1 MGTCFLATTLDPQVE
16 FILVTGPALWYI
28 APFKYNLSRRS
39 AGCKRV
45 GRHTMTKGKKRI
57 LLVEDDMRLSSL
69 VKEYLEKQDY
79 EILVEYDGDAAAQ
92 TILAHVPDLVI
103 LDLMLPGKDGLSIC
117 RDVRPHY
124 NGPILILTAKE
135 DDMDQ
140 VAGLEMGADDYVK
153 KPVEPRVLLARIR
166 ALFRR
171 AYPETPLVMEPAKG
185 AGGRKLVFES
195 LEINGA
201 SRTVLLSGKTIDL
214 STTEFDLL
222 WLLASRAGEVLDR
235 EFLCQAVKGVEYDG
249 MDRSIDVAVSRLR
262 KKMKDNPDHPFRIKT
277 VWGSGYL
284 FVGDAWQQR

>member
-1 MGTCFLATTLDPQVE
+1 MTTQN
-16 FILVTGPALWYI
+16 
-28 APFKYNLSRRS
+28 KS
-39 AGCKRV
+39 
-45 GRHTMTKGKKRI
+45 I
-57 LLVEDDMRLSSL
+57 LLVEDDLRLASL
-69 VKEYLEKQDY
+69 VKAYLEKQDY
-79 EILVEYDGDAAAQ
+79 DIRVEYEGDAAAQ
-92 TILAHVPDLVI
+92 RILDEHPDMVI
-103 LDLMLPGKDGLSIC
+103 LDLMLPGRDGLSVC

-171 AYPETPLVMEPAKG
+171 ACPEPVLEKADTAPVK
-185 AGGRKLVFES
+185 KLVFDD
-195 LEINGA
+195 LEINNA
-201 SRTVLLSGKTIDL
+201 SRTVRLGGDAVDL

-235 EFLCQAVKGVEYDG
+235 EFLCRTVKGVEYDG

-262 KKMKDNPDHPFRIKT
+262 RKMNDSSDQPYRIKT

-284 FVGDAWQQR
+284 FAADAWQRA

>member
-1 MGTCFLATTLDPQVE
+1 MTT
-16 FILVTGPALWYI
+16 
-28 APFKYNLSRRS
+28 R
-39 AGCKRV
+39 
-45 GRHTMTKGKKRI
+45 KKSI

-69 VKEYLEKQDY
+69 VKEYLEKQGY
-79 EILVEYDGDAAAQ
+79 EIRVEHDGDAAAQ
-92 TILAHVPDLVI
+92 RVIAEGPDMVV

-124 NGPILILTAKE
+124 AGPILILTAKE

-171 AYPETPLVMEPAKG
+171 AYPETPLQVETPQPAG
-185 AGGRKLVFES
+185 PRKLCFES
-195 LEINGA
+195 LEIHEA
-201 SRTVLLSGKTIDL
+201 SRTVLLAGSPIDL

-235 EFLCQAVKGVEYDG
+235 DFLCQAVKGVEYDG

-262 KKMKDNPDHPFRIKT
+262 KKMNDNPDQPFRIKT

-284 FVGDAWQQR
+284 FVGDAWQQT